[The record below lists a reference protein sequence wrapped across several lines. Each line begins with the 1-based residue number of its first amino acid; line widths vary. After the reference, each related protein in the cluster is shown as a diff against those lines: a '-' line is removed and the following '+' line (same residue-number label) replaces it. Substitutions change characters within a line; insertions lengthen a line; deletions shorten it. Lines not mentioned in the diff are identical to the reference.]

1 MKKIKKGSS
10 FKQISTAL
18 LLSVTLIFFVVHH
31 FFVKSPG
38 SIEHVV
44 SYLLYPVLVVQ
55 KQIVTSFK
63 QYRLRMQDTEDVYAK
78 FLEISEKNES
88 LKSRI
93 TELEASHE
101 FMEQTKELV
110 EFQKKYDMKYACLS
124 QIIFKRLSEHEHIIM
139 VDKGLHHGIMKD
151 MVAVYANNLMG
162 KVVEV
167 YPYYSTVML
176 VTDKRC
182 NVSVYCAFMKTKGI
196 LQGANS
202 SGHMFLTHVDRL
214 QEIQNKDLLI
224 SSGEG
229 TVFPQGFRV
238 GTIESFVPDGVHYK
252 IIVTPSCAVD
262 ELDYCY
268 LLQKGAERSLEQI

>member
-10 FKQISTAL
+10 FKGIGTAL

-31 FFVKSPG
+31 FFIKSPG
-38 SIEHVV
+38 SIEQVA
-44 SYLLYPVLVVQ
+44 SYVLYPVLVVQ
-55 KQIVTSFK
+55 KQIVSSFK
-63 QYRLRMQDTEDVYAK
+63 HYRLRMQDTEDVYAK

-101 FMEQTKELV
+101 FFEQTKELI
-110 EFQKKYDMKYACLS
+110 EFQKKYDMKCACLS
-124 QIIFKRLSEHEHIIM
+124 QIIFKRLSEHEQIIM
-139 VDKGLHHGIMKD
+139 VDKGSYHGITKD
-151 MVAVYANNLMG
+151 MVAVNANNLLG
-162 KVVEV
+162 KVIDV

-202 SGHMFLTHVDRL
+202 SDRMFLTHVDRL
-214 QEIQNKDLLI
+214 QEVQKKDLLI

-229 TVFPQGFRV
+229 TVFPQGFKL
-238 GTIESFVPDGVHYK
+238 GTIESFIPDGVHYK
-252 IIVTPSCAVD
+252 VIVTPSCVVD

-268 LLQKGAERSLEQI
+268 LLQKGAERSL